1 MTLLKIQ
8 LFQQTWMG
16 RMLNIAL
23 ILAIFNLNSCT
34 VYKASATSL
43 DKVSTTE
50 QVLNNMHIY
59 RFFVHDGYSSY
70 QLINP
75 GFSAEGHLT
84 GKLVPT
90 RYATP
95 DTTWTKKE
103 RKAYWKEH
111 KYDINIFTETVLTDL
126 QASLGEMTGNNSKEV
141 TITND
146 MITKMTITSVD
157 REAQTSDAAMVILGI
172 LAVAVVVVL
181 IILLLGSMDTDGGG
195 GEGSG
200 SGSGSGSD

>member
-16 RMLNIAL
+16 RLVNLVL

-43 DKVSTTE
+43 EKVSTTE
-50 QVLNNMHIY
+50 QVLNNLHIY
-59 RFFVHDGYSSY
+59 RFFVHDGYGSY

-75 GFSAEGHLT
+75 GFTAEGNLT
-84 GKLVPT
+84 GKLVVT
-90 RYATP
+90 TYQTP
-95 DTTWTKKE
+95 DSTWTKKQ

-111 KYDINIFTETVLTDL
+111 KHDINIYTETVLTDL
-126 QASLGEMTGNNSKEV
+126 QASLGEMTGTSNKDV
-141 TITND
+141 TITTP
-146 MITKMTITSVD
+146 MISKITITSID
-157 REAQTSDAAMVILGI
+157 REAQSSDAAMVILGI
-172 LAVAVVVVL
+172 LAVAVVFILV
-181 IILLLGSMDTDGGG
+181 ILLLGSMETDGGG
-195 GEGSG
+195 GDGSG